1 MSFRQ
6 IMDNFLSPEHEQIRI
21 GENND
26 KYTIAVVGSGLAGL
40 TAAYLLSKKH
50 KVTLFERHPSLGMD
64 AHSIDINHEGK
75 IARAD
80 VPLRVI
86 YPGYYKTLMK
96 LYSELRIKTEKVSYA
111 ASFTNNN
118 EDSYFQYKNLR
129 LGRLSI
135 PYVKTR
141 YLIRQESRRIISD
154 IFRLFRNI
162 NLGKFSLEDN
172 MSIEEYLLK
181 HNYSKS
187 FSEGFLYPTFAAIC
201 TCTLDA
207 VKEYP
212 AEVIL
217 NYLNQGLLFRG
228 VKRVTNGSRE
238 VVQKLSE
245 NVSKIRLSSKISSI
259 NNEEEKISIT
269 EENGK
274 KTYYDHVVFGIPAN
288 KVSDILGEEFSSEL
302 ELLNSFS
309 YENSTVLMHSD
320 KRLAPI
326 DRTTW
331 SPVNLISSSR
341 NSTPMATIWMNKV
354 QPMLK
359 GTSPIFQTWNPIF
372 EPRENLI
379 ISEAK
384 FERPIVDKKAI
395 INVEKLK
402 KLHLEENRKIWF
414 CGSYAQYAVPL
425 LESACS
431 SAVFVSERLGC
442 KLV

>member
-1 MSFRQ
+1 MEYFH
-6 IMDNFLSPEHEQIRI
+6 SPEYEQIRN
-21 GENND
+21 GESDN
-26 KYTIAVVGSGLAGL
+26 KHTIAVVGSGLAGL

-64 AHSIDINHEGK
+64 ANSIDVHHEGK

-111 ASFTNNN
+111 
-118 EDSYFQYKNLR
+118 
-129 LGRLSI
+129 
-135 PYVKTR
+135 VKSR
-141 YLIRQESRRIISD
+141 YLIKSESRRIIFD

-162 NLGKFSLEDN
+162 NLGKNSLEN
-172 MSIEEYLLK
+172 NISIEEYLLRY
-181 HNYSKS
+181 NYSKP

-228 VKRVTNGSRE
+228 VKRVTNGSKE
-238 VVQKLSE
+238 VVQKLSK
-245 NVSKIRLSSKISSI
+245 NVSKIHFSAKINSI
-259 NNEEEKISIT
+259 NKEGQKLSIS

-274 KTYYDHVVFGIPAN
+274 KTFYDHIVLGIPAN
-288 KVSDILGEEFSSEL
+288 KVSDILSEEFSSEL
-302 ELLNSFS
+302 DILNCFS

-320 KRLAPI
+320 KRLAPAN
-326 DRTTW
+326 RTSW

-341 NSTPMATIWMNKV
+341 QSTPMATIWMNKV
-354 QPMLK
+354 QPILK

-372 EPRENLI
+372 EPREGLK

-384 FERPIVDKKAI
+384 FERPIVDKQAI
-395 INVEKLK
+395 VNVEKLK
-402 KLHLEENRKIWF
+402 KIHLEENRRIWF

-431 SAVFVSERLGC
+431 SAVSISERFGC
-442 KLV
+442 KLD

>member
-1 MSFRQ
+1 MEYFH
-6 IMDNFLSPEHEQIRI
+6 SPEFEQIRN
-21 GENND
+21 GESDN
-26 KYTIAVVGSGLAGL
+26 KHTIAVVGSGLAGL

-64 AHSIDINHEGK
+64 ANSIDVHHEGK

-111 ASFTNNN
+111 ASFTNIN

-129 LGRLSI
+129 IGRFSL
-135 PYVKTR
+135 PFVKSR
-141 YLIRQESRRIISD
+141 YLIKSESRRIIFD
-154 IFRLFRNI
+154 IFRLFKNI
-162 NLGKFSLEDN
+162 NLGKNSLEDN
-172 MSIEEYLLK
+172 ISIEEYLLRN
-181 HNYSKS
+181 NYSKP

-228 VKRVTNGSRE
+228 VKRVTNGSKE
-238 VVQKLSE
+238 VVQKLSK
-245 NVSKIRLSSKISSI
+245 NVSKIHFSAKINSI
-259 NNEEEKISIT
+259 NKEGQKLSIS

-274 KTYYDHVVFGIPAN
+274 KTFYDHIVLGIPAN
-288 KVSDILGEEFSSEL
+288 KVSDILSEEFSSEL
-302 ELLNSFS
+302 DILNSFS

-320 KRLAPI
+320 KRLAPAN
-326 DRTTW
+326 RTSW

-341 NSTPMATIWMNKV
+341 QSTPMATIWMNKV
-354 QPMLK
+354 QPILK
-359 GTSPIFQTWNPIF
+359 GTSPIFQTWNPII
-372 EPRENLI
+372 EPRESLK

-384 FERPIVDKKAI
+384 FERPIVDKQAI
-395 INVEKLK
+395 VNVEKLK
-402 KLHLEENRKIWF
+402 KIHLEQNRRIWF

-431 SAVFVSERLGC
+431 SAVSVSERFGC
-442 KLV
+442 KLD